1 MRIERHATA
10 DTDAT
15 SPAAPEIPPQKP
27 EDRSLAVSRATDD
40 LNDQSARLFAEN
52 NARPT
57 GSTRTDATTTEL
69 EPRFNDG
76 IIYLG
81 MNSLGDQ
88 NAHEAANI
96 PNVTVIAHS
105 EDGAS
110 GADHVLLSGKVV
122 DLATTDGAH
131 AFAESLGLPKTQADA
146 IASVLTGAHTGSR
159 DELAGLAR
167 VFARAEQGKAIPSR
181 LVLSGHCYGTS
192 LWDGSPNNKE
202 GTLTL
207 ASVSELAKAM
217 PKAAGQIEDLMLSAC
232 STGYDGEPD
241 KMPLGDWKQCFPN
254 LKTAW
259 GYATDSDYHSPTGN
273 HAISHI
279 TAWREATRGRAT
291 DVDGSRAVR
300 EAYARHGAEWGN
312 TPAFAAENVSVWT
325 ASQGYRKGH

>member
-1 MRIERHATA
+1 MRIERQGL
-10 DTDAT
+10 DPTDAT
-15 SPAAPEIPPQKP
+15 TLETPPQSPPK
-27 EDRSLAVSRATDD
+27 DRAVPVSRATDD
-40 LNDQSARLFAEN
+40 LSDQSARLFAEN
-52 NARPT
+52 NTRPT
-57 GSTRTDATTTEL
+57 GSTRTDATTTQPHQPL
-69 EPRFNDG
+69 NDG

-81 MNSLGDQ
+81 MNSLGNQ
-88 NAHEAANI
+88 NGREAANI
-96 PNVTVIAHS
+96 PNATVIAHS

-110 GADHVLLSGKVV
+110 GADHVLVSGKVV
-122 DLATTDGAH
+122 DLSTSDGAH

-146 IASVLTGAHTGSR
+146 VASVLTDAHTGSR

-167 VFARAEQGKAIPSR
+167 VFARAEHGQSIPSR

-192 LWDGSPNNKE
+192 LWDGSANNKE

-217 PKAAGQIEDLMLSAC
+217 PKAAARIEDLMLSAC

-254 LKTAW
+254 LETAW

-279 TAWREATRGRAT
+279 TAWREATQGRAT
-291 DVDGSRAVR
+291 TVDGSRAVR
-300 EAYARHGAEWGN
+300 EAYARHSAEWGN
-312 TPAFAAENVSVWT
+312 TPAFAAENVSTWT